1 MITLPR
7 PNKTFCLLVFT
18 LLSIDLINAKNV
30 QKRFLSN
37 GPPLHPESYNHHII
51 DTENVIASNVC
62 FCSYGDYCEYNQTC
76 LKHEKAACYHL
87 MEERYDEERRAMITL
102 HSYGCAALEAGSEA
116 SELTC
121 QSYRSH
127 HSVPTSIACCYEGN
141 YCNLNITPP
150 KYSNVVESDGFDEN
164 VFLLHNYERLIL
176 FIVVAVVCGSVL
188 YIAVVL
194 ILKCLKRSGKI
205 KNSLPN
211 QNALLGLQDNEKSYC
226 GSECTWESG
235 SGSGSGL
242 VTLNQRTIAL
252 NLTMLELVA
261 RGRYGE
267 VRRAIY
273 RDTIVAVKTFYT
285 TEEESWKNERDVYQT
300 QMLNH
305 ENILQYVASDISS
318 NIDSLT
324 QMLLITDYHSLGSLY
339 DYLRKSEP
347 LTLQEALGHIQG
359 ICAGL
364 EHLHNAV
371 HGTGSRRKPQI
382 AHRDIKSKNIIVKR
396 RGVCCIADFGL
407 AVRLEED
414 CILPAKL
421 NVQVGTK
428 RYMAPEILNNALNV
442 KHFDEF
448 KMADIYSFALVIW
461 EIINR
466 IQTPKSNVYQ
476 RTHKRMVSFSSS
488 SGIATS
494 SGTSYSPLRY
504 RPSLELYRS
513 RDSCNTTIEAR
524 PPSLPY
530 QNLVESD
537 PSFEEMRLCVC
548 EHKKRP
554 LLEEEWTNGSNA
566 VLRDLTDIMKECW
579 SENAKSRHTAYK
591 MKKEINELMEMAH
604 LMDDDVIPADAKALR
619 TELNYS
625 QSVLNPN
632 INIV

>member
-1 MITLPR
+1 MPPVHKLP
-7 PNKTFCLLVFT
+7 
-18 LLSIDLINAKNV
+18 
-30 QKRFLSN
+30 
-37 GPPLHPESYNHHII
+37 YNHNII
-51 DTENVIASNVC
+51 HLDNSTYKNLC
-62 FCSYGDYCEYNQTC
+62 YCSYGDDFCEYNKTC
-76 LKHEKAACYHL
+76 IKHGKAACYHAVEEVFNQEL
-87 MEERYDEERRAMITL
+87 GRMETW
-102 HSYGCAALEAGSEA
+102 HSYGCAPLEGGSDG
-116 SELTC
+116 SDLTC
-121 QSYRSH
+121 QSWKLSH
-127 HSVPTSIACCYEGN
+127 AVPRSIACCYEGA

-150 KYSNVVESDGFDEN
+150 EYVNVPMTDDEESTFKLSNRRN
-164 VFLLHNYERLIL
+164 ALLIFMAIGSLIG
-176 FIVVAVVCGSVL
+176 A
-188 YIAVVL
+188 VL
-194 ILKCLKRSGKI
+194 IICVILMLKCLKRNGKL
-205 KNSLPN
+205 KKSLPN
-211 QNALLGLQDNEKSYC
+211 QTALLGLGDNEKSYC

-273 RDTIVAVKTFYT
+273 RDSIVAVKTFYT
-285 TEEESWKNERDVYQT
+285 TEEESWKNERDIYQT

-318 NIDSLT
+318 NVDALT
-324 QMLLITDYHSLGSLY
+324 QMLLITDYHPLGSLY

-347 LTLQEALGHIQG
+347 LTLKEALGHIQS

-382 AHRDIKSKNIIVKR
+382 AHRDLKSKNVIVKR

-414 CILPAKL
+414 VILPSKL

-428 RYMAPEILNNALNV
+428 RYMAPEILNNSLNV
-442 KHFDEF
+442 RNFDEF
-448 KMADIYSFALVIW
+448 KMADVYSFALVIW

-466 IQTPKSNVYQ
+466 IQTSKSHGAP
-476 RTHKRMVSFSSS
+476 RTHKRMISFSSS

-494 SGTSYSPLRY
+494 SGASYAPLRY
-504 RPSLELYRS
+504 RPSFELHRS
-513 RDSCNTTIEAR
+513 RDSCNTATTIEAR

-530 QNLVESD
+530 QNLVDSD
-537 PSFEEMRLCVC
+537 PSFDQMRQCVC
-548 EHKKRP
+548 YEKKRP
-554 LLEEEWTNGSNA
+554 FLEDEWTNGSNE
-566 VLRDLTDIMKECW
+566 VLKELTDMMKECW
-579 SENAKSRHTAYK
+579 AERAKSRHTAYK
-591 MKKEINELMEMAH
+591 IKKEVNELMEIAN
-604 LMDDDVIPADAKALR
+604 LIDDESIPEETKALR
-619 TELNYS
+619 SDLNYS

-632 INIV
+632 VNIV